1 MTIAMAWLGAGWH
14 LALICYG
21 LFTFILDF
29 LLVCQFGLDHK
40 NTASKLLND
49 IFRVMQCTVTH

>member
-1 MTIAMAWLGAGWH
+1 MAWLGAGCD

-29 LLVCQFGLDHK
+29 LRVCQFAFDHK

-49 IFRVMQCTVTH
+49 IFRVMQCTGTH